1 MKQYFVKHRARLV
14 LGLVITLLAL
24 WLQMPGE
31 RWGRIF
37 IHRLDYLAYDLRMSL
52 TLPPPIAEPR
62 VVIIDI
68 DEESLRA
75 EGRWPWSRE
84 KMARLVA
91 GLKAA
96 GVHTIGFDV
105 AFTEPERNVAQELI
119 EATAGEGDSAYTDY
133 LMQRVPDMDRDL
145 AFSKQLKGQNVVL
158 GFLFHAIEQEPNR
171 PIHSQCPPWPVS
183 PVT

>member
-24 WLQMPGE
+24 WLQTPGE

-52 TLPPPIAEPR
+52 TLPPPITAPK

-84 KMARLVA
+84 KMERLVVV
-91 GLKAA
+91 LKAA

-105 AFTEPERNVAQELI
+105 RSPSPSAMWRRN
-119 EATAGEGDSAYTDY
+119 
-133 LMQRVPDMDRDL
+133 
-145 AFSKQLKGQNVVL
+145 
-158 GFLFHAIEQEPNR
+158 
-171 PIHSQCPPWPVS
+171 
-183 PVT
+183 